1 MVVLGEVVVAEVLQG
16 LAVLFLILHMGC
28 MGKHRRGTRGNPTA
42 PDTSRSQ
49 REVPPSLHPFVTELG

>member
-1 MVVLGEVVVAEVLQG
+1 MVVLGEVVVAKVLQG

-28 MGKHRRGTRGNPTA
+28 VGKHQRGTWGNPT
-42 PDTSRSQ
+42 DTSQSR